1 MSNVEGNISELAP
14 PLSKRFSVF
23 LFHPFQ
29 SKFFVE
35 FVKKFF
41 SCGKLVTLVIV
52 AKVANVVVV
61 VGVVGVVVGVVVVVV
76 GVGVDRSTIKQ
87 SFRPPKKSRKQLN
100 KRWT

>member
-1 MSNVEGNISELAP
+1 M
-14 PLSKRFSVF
+14 
-23 LFHPFQ
+23 
-29 SKFFVE
+29 
-35 FVKKFF
+35 
-41 SCGKLVTLVIV
+41 TLVIV

-61 VGVVGVVVGVVVVVV
+61 VVVFVVVVV